1 MYSSRS
7 IARSLHAHLWQS
19 RSDRPVQYFSP
30 RVLQENY
37 WCFLS
42 GFVSYA
48 VKANPY
54 SLVLEY
60 RAAAGLT
67 TLNLASPVEMQV
79 VRVAVPHA
87 VLHYHN
93 PVRSLVEIDVTKRF
107 GVRSW
112 SVDSQAD
119 LDKLGTVPLG
129 AEIAVRLHVPVAGEP
144 YNFGTTS
151 GAIPAQV
158 ATLWR
163 SAQQHGLTP
172 SLTFQFGTQCNAP
185 ATWVCY
191 IEVAHAVSQPAG
203 IWLDRLNVGGGFR
216 VLRDHQAPN
225 LKRVFGQISARIKA
239 LFGAESPALV
249 CEPGRAM
256 VASAFTLVLQF
267 KALCGLRTVF

>member
-1 MYSSRS
+1 M
-7 IARSLHAHLWQS
+7 
-19 RSDRPVQYFSP
+19 
-30 RVLQENY
+30 
-37 WCFLS
+37 
-42 GFVSYA
+42 SYA

-67 TLNLASPVEMQV
+67 TLDLASPVEMQV
-79 VRVAVPHA
+79 VPHA

-93 PVRSLVEIDVTKRF
+93 PVRSLVEVDVAKRF

-119 LDKLGTVPLG
+119 LDKLGAVPLG

-163 SAQQHGLTP
+163 SAN
-172 SLTFQFGTQCNAP
+172 SM
-185 ATWVCY
+185 
-191 IEVAHAVSQPAG
+191 
-203 IWLDRLNVGGGFR
+203 D
-216 VLRDHQAPN
+216 
-225 LKRVFGQISARIKA
+225 
-239 LFGAESPALV
+239 
-249 CEPGRAM
+249 
-256 VASAFTLVLQF
+256 
-267 KALCGLRTVF
+267 